1 MAEYVYTIDDFSLT
15 TTWKRQVAM
24 VGQNTYETLGYDITS
39 ASTTKTFNITGLV
52 LGAGE
57 SIKRAVLTAT
67 LNRVGTT
74 DYSESITVN
83 GLSFGT
89 GTRKIDTT
97 LFAPDSTWDARFYF
111 CASGQTG
118 AAVGVAQEYS
128 YSCTMY
134 YSNVTLTLTTG
145 TGSAFDGRISSL
157 PEGTKIMI
165 DEPGDTQ
172 GQYTLVNHDYN
183 TGKALLWRDDVY
195 TTSSFNDSSTK
206 FIGGTLDNYLNTTF
220 YEALPNTTKAYIVPA
235 NYPTLTNHVAY
246 GGTVENL
253 ERYVCAPS
261 ARELFDGAGAAEGTL
276 LMYLDTVP
284 SASTVSY
291 WTRSMVSDTSATN
304 ARYVNAAGNDYF
316 STDAGNV
323 HGVRPCFCVLAE
335 QLVVPSTDGT
345 YYTLASAVPAP
356 AVVYLNGAAVDM
368 DNQQRDTSAVLSW
381 DAVVNELVT
390 GYEVWSR
397 EAADDDFTFFG
408 AVTATDDGIIPTE
421 LSVYAGSKGFM
432 STFFK
437 VKAVTTPDTDY
448 LDSDL
453 STDARLIATKRTNV
467 HYYDGVR
474 WLLAATK
481 HYNGNAWEV
490 LECVKY
496 YDGIKWVPTNA
507 TMLTTAKLG
516 VATVGYLILG
526 EGE

>member
-1 MAEYVYTIDDFSLT
+1 MAELVFNFDDVALT
-15 TTWKRQVAM
+15 TSWTVLRGNLKTGERWEPYA
-24 VGQNTYETLGYDITS
+24 TDITS
-39 ASTTKTFNITGLV
+39 AYGTRSVMIDGIPE
-52 LGAGE
+52 GE
-57 SIKRAVLTAT
+57 VVKRAILTAT
-67 LNRVGTT
+67 LNRTGTT
-74 DYSESITVN
+74 DYGESLKANGLNFSTGSRKLDTSLFVN
-83 GLSFGT
+83 GSDMS
-89 GTRKIDTT
+89 IQ
-97 LFAPDSTWDARFYF
+97 FYF
-111 CASGQTG
+111 RASGNAGLEASTD
-118 AAVGVAQEYS
+118 YISS
-128 YSCTMY
+128 YSCTIYM
-134 YSNVTLTLTTG
+134 SDITLTIITG

-183 TGKALLWRDDVY
+183 TGKALLWRDDAY
-195 TTSSFNDSSTK
+195 TTSSFNDFSTK

-220 YEALPNTTKAYIVPA
+220 YEAMPDTTKAYIVSA

-261 ARELFDGAGAAEGTL
+261 VRELFDGAGAAEGTL

-316 STDAGNV
+316 STNAGNV

-356 AVVYLNGAAVDM
+356 AAVYLNGVAADM
-368 DNQQRDTSAVLSW
+368 NNQQRGASAVLSW
-381 DAVVNELVT
+381 DAVVNGLVT

-397 EAADDDFTFFG
+397 KADDDDFTFFG
-408 AVTATDDGIIPTE
+408 AVTATDDGTIPTE

-453 STDARLIATKRTNV
+453 SIDARLIATKRTNV
-467 HYYDGVR
+467 NYYDGVR
-474 WLLAATK
+474 WLLAAAK

-490 LECVKY
+490 FECVKY
-496 YDGIKWVPTNA
+496 YDGIKWGPTNA
-507 TMLTTAKLG
+507 TTLTTAKLG
-516 VATVGYLILG
+516 IASVGYLILG